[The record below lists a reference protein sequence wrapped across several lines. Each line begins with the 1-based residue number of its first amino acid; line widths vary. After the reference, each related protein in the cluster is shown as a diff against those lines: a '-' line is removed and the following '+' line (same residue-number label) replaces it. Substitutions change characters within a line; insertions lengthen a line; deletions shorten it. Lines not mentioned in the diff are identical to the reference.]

1 MNTINFRKS
10 KLSTMICAALAGAGA
25 IAINPI
31 ILAQSANVAL
41 EEILVTA
48 QRREQNLQDVPIAV
62 TAYSALELEEKGILT
77 LVDIEK
83 SSPNTQMRESRGTNS
98 TLTAFIRGIG
108 QQDPLWGFEPGI
120 GIYIDDVYIARPQAA
135 VLDLY

>member
-1 MNTINFRKS
+1 MAGLTDEAQNQSLASGCIMNTINFRKS

-48 QRREQNLQDVPIAV
+48 QRRE
-62 TAYSALELEEKGILT
+62 
-77 LVDIEK
+77 
-83 SSPNTQMRESRGTNS
+83 
-98 TLTAFIRGIG
+98 F
-108 QQDPLWGFEPGI
+108 
-120 GIYIDDVYIARPQAA
+120 ARCSNRSNR
-135 VLDLY
+135 L